1 MYLSSVSPS
10 ASSLLLGVLASA
22 LARVS
27 ASSDSLSASSRQR
40 RVLRG
45 GASSILTSLLTRF
58 GLGASRS
65 GLASNMR
72 HGSPGVPGRDTAG
85 CVRFEPAGSSR
96 TSCPV
101 SPSISPGSMSGDLT
115 GFGTV
120 PGG

>member
-1 MYLSSVSPS
+1 MYSSSVSPS

-27 ASSDSLSASSRQR
+27 ASSDR

-58 GLGASRS
+58 GFGASRS

-72 HGSPGVPGRDTAG
+72 RGSPGVPGRDAAG
-85 CVRFEPAGSSR
+85 CVRFEAAGSSR

-101 SPSISPGSMSGDLT
+101 SPSISPGSMSGDFT
-115 GFGTV
+115 GFGAV